1 MDRAIVLFLEFL
13 SEVLP
18 RDLLERVYEIHKQII
33 LVLKANRKDV
43 KNNVILAF
51 STHANSAE

>member
-33 LVLKANRKDV
+33 LTKQTNRKVV
-43 KNNVILAF
+43 KNQIQHKQ
-51 STHANSAE
+51 HANSAE